1 MMSLSRAE
9 AGKQCLDLTGGP
21 EAVER
26 LASETF
32 ASACAADTEGR
43 WDVELAKD
51 YDKACLLLE
60 ALAQFREQC
69 PAREVE
75 QKVHHARQ
83 RAALIRSSTQCVL
96 SSAGPCAFDLGA
108 GGEGRPPLG
117 ARSAQPASFFSVR
130 HTPSM
135 NQSSQATRAV
145 GLTLDPG
152 ERAVPNATEKRLP
165 SRVQKAALSKA
176 EQAMAALSCND
187 VAGSR
192 RLVTGALEILES
204 GTV

>member
-1 MMSLSRAE
+1 MISLSRAE

-43 WDVELAKD
+43 WDVELANE
-51 YDKACLLLE
+51 YDKASLLLE

-96 SSAGPCAFDLGA
+96 SSAFDLGA

-135 NQSSQATRAV
+135 NQSAQATRAV
-145 GLTLDPG
+145 GLTLDPW
-152 ERAVPNATEKRLP
+152 ECAVPNATEKRLP

-204 GTV
+204 GTE